1 MTGLKK
7 TLTAQKV
14 KPIVKYQQDYKYLW
28 LWGSFSPLTGE
39 ALYWETPFVN
49 NLIFEAFLEEL
60 SQKNLRKYII
70 LVIDNAGFHA
80 CQNIKIPENIHLLR
94 IPPYSPELNP
104 AEKVW
109 QYMKDRLAIKFNDTI
124 EDLQK
129 RVTKLVNTMDNLII
143 KSITNYDIYTKHLI
157 E

>member
-1 MTGLKK
+1 MAMGKFF
-7 TLTAQKV
+7 A
-14 KPIVKYQQDYKYLW
+14 
-28 LWGSFSPLTGE
+28 FNRRR

-49 NLIFEAFLEEL
+49 NLIFEVFLEEL
-60 SQKNLRKYII
+60 SQQNLRKYIV

-80 CQNIKIPENIHLLR
+80 CKNIKIPENIHLLR

-129 RVTKLVNTMDNLII
+129 RVTKLVNTMDNQII
-143 KSITNYDIYTKHLI
+143 KSITNYDIYTKPFI